1 MKKVLIITYYWPP
14 SGGSPVLRW
23 LRFAKYARLHGWE
36 PVIYTVE
43 DGEYP
48 ETDASLERDLPPE
61 ITVLRKPAL
70 EPYSLYKRF
79 TGQKKHQKIQTGF
92 LSEKKKP
99 SFTESMA
106 VWIRGNFFIPDA
118 RMLWIA
124 PSVRFLSSW
133 LKDNPVDLV
142 VSTGP
147 PHSCHRIALKL
158 KKKLGIKW
166 VADFRDP
173 WTKIDWYDKLKLTS
187 LANRRH
193 HRMEKEVIENA
204 DLVTAVSWEM
214 ASDFRQMGAQRVEIV
229 TNGYDSDDFKN
240 VSNSPDKDFVV
251 LHTGSLNKDRN
262 PGEFFA
268 AVKKMRLQNE
278 LFAKIFRLR
287 LIGKSDHAVMESIE
301 EYGLSD
307 CTECIPFVPHNQV
320 PAELRKA
327 SLLLLPL
334 NNTVNAKGIL
344 TGKLFEYLASGR
356 KILGI
361 GPVDGDAA
369 RVLDETG
376 AGRMVPFGNTEKMTD
391 ALKEFFDD
399 YSSGKLFAPGKGT
412 ENYSW
417 ENLAGKFDSLFRR
430 LID

>member
-23 LRFAKYARLHGWE
+23 LRFTKYAREHGWE
-36 PVIYTVE
+36 PVIYTVD

-48 ETDASLERDLPPE
+48 ETDLSLEKDLPAGL
-61 ITVLRKPAL
+61 TVLKRPAL

-99 SFTESMA
+99 SLAESFA
-106 VWIRGNFFIPDA
+106 IWVRGNFFIPDA
-118 RMLWIA
+118 RMLWIR
-124 PSVRFLSSW
+124 PSARYLLSW
-133 LKDNPVDLV
+133 LRDHPVDLV

-147 PHSCHRIALKL
+147 PHSCHRIALRL
-158 KKKLGIKW
+158 KKKMGIKW

-173 WTKIDWYDKLKLTS
+173 WTKIDWYDKLKLTP
-187 LANRRH
+187 LADHRH
-193 HRMEKEVIENA
+193 HQLEREVLKTA
-204 DLVTAVSWEM
+204 DLITTVSWEM
-214 ASDFRQMGAQRVEIV
+214 ASDFRQMGARGVEVV
-229 TNGYDSDDFKN
+229 TNGFDADDFRD
-240 VSNSPDKDFVV
+240 VDTPPDPGFVI

-262 PGEFFA
+262 PKEFFSA
-268 AVKKMRLQNE
+268 IKILRDQNASFAS
-278 LFAKIFRLR
+278 LFKLR
-287 LIGKSDHAVMESIE
+287 LIGKSDHAVMECIE
-301 EYGLSD
+301 ETGLMD
-307 CTECIPFVPHNQV
+307 CTESIPFVPHNQI
-320 PAELRKA
+320 PSELRKA

-334 NNTVNAKGIL
+334 NNTINAKGIL

-376 AGRMVPFGNTEKMTD
+376 AGKMVPFGNTEMMKE
-391 ALKEFFDD
+391 ALQLYFED
-399 YSSGKLFAPGKGT
+399 YLTGQIHSPGRGT

-417 ENLAGKFDSLFRR
+417 ERLASKLGSLFRS
-430 LID
+430 LI

>member
-1 MKKVLIITYYWPP
+1 M
-14 SGGSPVLRW
+14 LRW
-23 LRFAKYARLHGWE
+23 LRFSKYARAHGWE
-36 PVIYTVE
+36 PVIYTVD

-48 ETDASLERDLPPE
+48 ETDPSLEKDLPPD
-61 ITVLRKPAL
+61 ITVIKRPAL

-99 SFTESMA
+99 SLAESLA
-106 VWIRGNFFIPDA
+106 IWIRGNFFIPDA
-118 RMLWIA
+118 RMLWIR
-124 PSVRFLSSW
+124 PSARHLLAW
-133 LKDNPVDLV
+133 LKENPVDLV

-147 PHSCHRIALKL
+147 PHSCHRIALRL
-158 KKKLGIKW
+158 KKKLNVKW

-173 WTKIDWYDKLKLTS
+173 WTKIDWYDKLKLTT
-187 LANRRH
+187 LADRRH
-193 HRMEKEVIENA
+193 HQLEREVLQTA
-204 DLVTAVSWEM
+204 DLVTTVSWEM
-214 ASDFRQMGAQRVEIV
+214 AADFRKMGATRVEVV
-229 TNGYDSDDFKN
+229 TNGFDAADFKN
-240 VSNSPDKDFVV
+240 VNTTPDPAFVV

-262 PGEFFA
+262 PKEFFK
-268 AVKKMRLQNE
+268 AVKQLREKDAG
-278 LFAKIFRLR
+278 FAGKFRLR

-301 EYGLSD
+301 EMELSN
-307 CTECIPFVPHNQV
+307 CTECISFVPHNQV
-320 PAELRKA
+320 PVELRKA

-369 RVLDETG
+369 RVLEETG
-376 AGRMVPFGNTEKMTD
+376 AGKMVPFGDAEKMTVI
-391 ALKEFFDD
+391 LKGFFDD
-399 YSSGKLFAPGKGT
+399 YSSGKLFASGKGT